1 MHAFH
6 FKILQVESF
15 NNALF
20 FLSLTIPMVKKDRHR
35 EVSDLLSITAM

>member
-20 FLSLTIPMVKKDRHR
+20 FFEPHNTNGKERQTQGGK
-35 EVSDLLSITAM
+35 